1 MSTSIIAERMKEKGF
16 ASDAALAAEVRCER
30 SMVTR
35 IKLGKATP
43 SLELAV
49 RLIKA
54 LDLPADA
61 FLPQT
66 GRAA

>member
-1 MSTSIIAERMKEKGF
+1 MSTISERMKEKGF
-16 ASDAALAAEVRCER
+16 KSDAALAAAVRCER

-49 RLIKA
+49 RLINA

-61 FLPQT
+61 FLKSE
-66 GRAA
+66 AA

>member
-1 MSTSIIAERMKEKGF
+1 VG
-16 ASDAALAAEVRCER
+16 CER

-35 IKLGKATP
+35 IKLGKARP

-49 RLIKA
+49 KLSTA

-61 FLPQT
+61 FLTDRPAPAE

>member
-1 MSTSIIAERMKEKGF
+1 MSTISERMKEKGF
-16 ASDAALAAEVRCER
+16 TSDASLAAAVKCER

-35 IKLGKATP
+35 VKLGKAKP

-49 RLIKA
+49 RLSRA

-61 FLPQT
+61 FLPQPEQ
-66 GRAA
+66 AA